1 MYYFTSLLCHMDCL
15 KKLEY
20 RIFVSKKSYPVFW
33 VSTFWVWLLPVPIV
47 EEIKIKQN
55 YFWSLLPYCILRIVN
70 LQTASI
76 KNFCWAVSY
85 YRNKGKKI
93 SLFINFRVTTKNK
106 VLKLCWINILCYD
119 YAGMNLFVNLENVT
133 VYILLILFVE
143 IGFLF

>member
-1 MYYFTSLLCHMDCL
+1 MEFLWAKKFLLYFLM
-15 KKLEY
+15 
-20 RIFVSKKSYPVFW
+20 W
-33 VSTFWVWLLPVPIV
+33 VSTFWVWLLLVPIV

-55 YFWSLLPYCILRIVN
+55 YFWSLLSYCVLRIVS

-85 YRNKGKKI
+85 CKNKGKKI